1 MKLLRIFGRRASAPA
16 AKERLQILLA
26 HERRSARNP
35 DLLAVLHK
43 EILNAISKHVAVD
56 PDKVE
61 VKVQRRETMSVLEI
75 DVEIEAEAVNGRE
88 SSLTDERAA

>member
-75 DVEIEAEAVNGRE
+75 DVEIEAEAVNGQK